1 MTRMKTR
8 KGKANRA
15 APTLT
20 VRVFRPSG
28 FLSGPPLVRCDV
40 LTAPAPFL
48 VSHRYLAGQRAGL
61 QVVRA
66 LPDGAAFVEV
76 VDSKGRQLA
85 AWKPCELGRY
95 TGTRDAPPHFTEW
108 VPA

>member
-1 MTRMKTR
+1 MNAR

-40 LTAPAPFL
+40 LTAPAPFR
-48 VSHRYLAGQRAGL
+48 VARRYFAGQRAGL

-66 LPDGAAFVEV
+66 LPDGAASVEV
-76 VDSKGRQLA
+76 VDSQGRQLA
-85 AWKPCELGRY
+85 AWKPCATGRY
-95 TGTRDAPPHFTEW
+95 TGTHDAPPHFTEW